1 MEKEAIAN
9 VLNNLLKNKEVL
21 GCMVVD
27 RNMNYVMPTA
37 EKFDVGVNKVMG
49 DVKRTCGNV
58 FKMIDSYSKVKL
70 KEMKWTFKDCEVWF
84 YVFPDFQSTL
94 VAIIPQFSDEEL
106 LESKL
111 EKARQ
116 KILKIIKEKPMLSS

>member
-1 MEKEAIAN
+1 
-9 VLNNLLKNKEVL
+9 L
-21 GCMVVD
+21 GCMVID
-27 RNMNYVMPTA
+27 RNMNFIMPTSK
-37 EKFDVGVNKVMG
+37 KFDVGVNKVT
-49 DVKRTCGNV
+49 DDLKRTCNNI

-70 KEMKWTFKDCEVWF
+70 KEMKWTFKDCKVWF

-94 VAIIPQFSDEEL
+94 VAIIPQHSNEKL

-116 KILKIIKEKPMLSS
+116 KILKIIKEKPMHSA